1 MDKRAPN
8 LTAADRQQ
16 IVDLV
21 QKYRHVIENKQTDV
35 CTNKENDSVW
45 KRIES
50 EYNAQSLICRTSQQL
65 KQVMLLCYFIQCRI
79 YEIYFLLHSAQ
90 VKTDYCLFDLKS
102 IRQCHS
108 LYCLLVC

>member
-21 QKYRHVIENKQTDV
+21 QKYRHVK
-35 CTNKENDSVW
+35 

-50 EYNAQSLICRTSQQL
+50 EYNASSHICRTSQQL
-65 KQVMLLCYFIQCRI
+65 KQVTLLCYFIQCRI

-90 VKTDYCLFDLKS
+90 VKTD
-102 IRQCHS
+102 
-108 LYCLLVC
+108 